1 MEKDIQILDKE
12 FTILLGENQIQHA
25 VDRIASELSF
35 LKDENPIFLSI
46 LNGSFMFASDLMKR
60 FQFPC
65 NVSFVKFASYQG
77 FKSTG
82 IVNELIGLVEDVKDR
97 TVVILEDI
105 VETGNTLMKIDYMLK
120 SLGAKKVIVVCMFV
134 KRDIYKGEI
143 PIDYAGID
151 IPNEFVV
158 GYGSDYDGMGRNL
171 NELYILK

>member
-1 MEKDIQILDKE
+1 MSKVIQIHDKR
-12 FTILLGENQIQHA
+12 FTRFIPEKKIQSA
-25 VDRIASELSF
+25 VKRIARQLEY
-35 LKDENPIFLSI
+35 LKNENPVFISI
-46 LNGSFMFASDLMKR
+46 LNGSFMFASDLMKHL
-60 FQFPC
+60 QYPC

-77 FKSTG
+77 IKSTG